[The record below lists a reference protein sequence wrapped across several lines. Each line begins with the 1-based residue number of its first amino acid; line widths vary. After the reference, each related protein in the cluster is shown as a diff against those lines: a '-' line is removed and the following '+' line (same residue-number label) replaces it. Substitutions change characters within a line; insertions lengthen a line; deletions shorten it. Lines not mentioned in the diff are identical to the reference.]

1 MVVPPSRPAGRDGDP
16 VGEHTP
22 LRRRWTNTEIVVFPT
37 AILAEKLSPTG
48 LRLWIALAQ
57 FANDDR
63 QCWPSR
69 RTLAERLP
77 AGVALGTIRRAR
89 AELEAADLLRV
100 EYRNDARNGRETTPL
115 YTLMVPVGE
124 GDENGRGEGDENAPH
139 EGDQNAPPLNLTN
152 KPKQKE
158 EVDEVRVVFDAW
170 VEATGKHPTRTRLD
184 NKRRRTITKA
194 LKDHPVEDVL
204 DAVVG
209 WQHDPFYCGEN
220 DRGRPFN
227 DLGLLLRDAEHV
239 ERFRDMAR
247 SVSISPPVKTDP
259 NVKVDEAGNTMRFV
273 AGTGWMRTP

>member
-1 MVVPPSRPAGRDGDP
+1 MANSSG
-16 VGEHTP
+16 
-22 LRRRWTNTEIVVFPT
+22 LRRRWTNAEVVVFPT
-37 AILAEKLSPTG
+37 SILAEKLSPTG

-69 RTLAERLP
+69 RRLAEMLP
-77 AGVALGTIRRAR
+77 PGVALGTIRRAR

-100 EYRNDARNGRETTPL
+100 EYRTDERNGRETTPL

-124 GDENGRGEGDENAPH
+124 GDENERGEGDDTARP
-139 EGDQNAPPLNLTN
+139 EGDQNEHPKNLN
-152 KPKQKE
+152 KE
-158 EVDEVRVVFDAW
+158 PEQEIEVDEVRSVFDAW
-170 VEATGKHPTRTRLD
+170 VGATGKHPTRTRLD
-184 NKRRRTITKA
+184 DKRRRTIQKA

-209 WQHDPFYCGEN
+209 WQHEPFYCGEN

-239 ERFRDMAR
+239 ERFRDLAR
-247 SVSISPPVKTDP
+247 QQVEKVEARAKADSEKVITD
-259 NVKVDEAGNTMRFV
+259 DDGNITFRHYVGSGWV
-273 AGTGWMRTP
+273 AV